1 MSNDNLLS
9 LMENL
14 ILLSAFFGG
23 FSATFLAAILA
34 IDPTSSKKIANWIIV
49 ASALAACCFVMCAT
63 SSIASVNGIK
73 TAIANDQNAFN
84 SITAV
89 RLTSVLSMLVG
100 VFALLT
106 SIGLSGWLRSK
117 HVGIATSVIALFAMI
132 VVGIFA

>member
-117 HVGIATSVIALFAMI
+117 HVGITTSVIALFAMI